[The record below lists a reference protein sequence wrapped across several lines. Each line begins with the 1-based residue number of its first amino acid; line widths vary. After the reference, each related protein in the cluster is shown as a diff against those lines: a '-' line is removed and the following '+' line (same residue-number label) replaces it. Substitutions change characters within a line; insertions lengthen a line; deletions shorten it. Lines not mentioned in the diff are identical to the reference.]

1 MSNDRPWPWFMHQYG
16 LWYQPKE
23 KLQWY
28 KKAFGFQIFLFEFWF
43 LRSQDFKRSFEFI
56 WVRFITTVITCYSK
70 LMNYKSRVKYEV
82 NLWSIVHRLWSVDYE
97 PWTMD
102 RFLHKPLSIGHYHC
116 YHSPDRRAWWSRFPF
131 CLISGKICTENIM
144 FLVKSYGFSLMCL
157 PIGQMFIIRN
167 NIY

>member
-1 MSNDRPWPWFMHQYG
+1 MSNDRPWPWFMHEYG
-16 LWYQPKE
+16 LSYQPKE
-23 KLQWY
+23 KPQWY
-28 KKAFGFQIFLFEFWF
+28 KKTFWFQNILGSKYFCLNFGFWKVKISKGHLNLYEFN
-43 LRSQDFKRSFEFI
+43 LL
-56 WVRFITTVITCYSK
+56 VINYYSK
-70 LMNYKSRVKYEV
+70 LMTYKSRVKYEV
-82 NLWSIVHRLWSVDYE
+82 HLWSMVRGLWTV
-97 PWTMD
+97 D